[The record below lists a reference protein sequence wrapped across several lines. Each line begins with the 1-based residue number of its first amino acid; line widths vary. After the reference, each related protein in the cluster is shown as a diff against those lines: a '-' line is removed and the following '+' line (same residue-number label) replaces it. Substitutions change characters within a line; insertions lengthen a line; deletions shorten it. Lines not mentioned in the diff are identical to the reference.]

1 MKQTRLERL
10 YDRERFQEQ
19 AQSLLEL
26 LGKHLDQTQ
35 SGTQEKVLNW
45 NNPENELQ
53 FWKDFAKQADK
64 GFTGSSL
71 TDFFSN
77 TLAHTIHTH
86 HPRYVGH
93 QVTSPAPPTSLTAML
108 GALLNNG
115 MAVYEMGMAPTAL
128 ERIVTDRLCEKI
140 GYDQNSRGLL
150 TSGGTL
156 ANLTALLMARQ
167 SRVSYDV
174 WQEGLQNRLG
184 ILVSEEAHYCVDRA
198 AKIMGLGE
206 AGILSVPVTKDYAM
220 DTEALKEVYQKA
232 RAEGI
237 EVFALVGSA
246 PSTATGVYD
255 PLEEQAAFAKENGLW
270 FHVDAAH
277 GGAAI
282 FSEDYKHLMKGAEQ
296 ADSVVIDGHKMM
308 LMPTLTTALLYK
320 NGQDGHQTFSQKASY
335 LLEDT
340 TEEDWYNGAKRTFE
354 CTKTMTSLHW
364 YLLMELYGIEVFDE
378 YVTRQYD
385 LGRSFAA
392 QIQADPDFE
401 LGLQPQSN
409 IVCFRYVKE
418 GETVEELNRLNA
430 QIRQKALE
438 TGRFYLVQT
447 RLKEKQFLRCTLMNP
462 FTTPEHLQELLD
474 HLRP

>member
-1 MKQTRLERL
+1 MKQTSLEHL
-10 YDRERFQEQ
+10 YSSARFEEQ
-19 AQSLLEL
+19 AQTLLEL
-26 LGKHLDQTQ
+26 LVKHLDQTQ
-35 SGTQEKVLNW
+35 AGTQERVLNW
-45 NNPENELQ
+45 NRPEDELQ
-53 FWKDFAKQADK
+53 FWKDFAQQSNK
-64 GFTGSSL
+64 GLAGTSLKDFISSI
-71 TDFFSN
+71 
-77 TLAHTIHTH
+77 LAHTIHTH

-93 QVTSPAPPTSLTAML
+93 QVTSPAPPTILTAML

-128 ERIVTDRLCEKI
+128 ERIVTDRLCQQI
-140 GYDQNSRGLL
+140 GYDKNSRGLL

-206 AGILSVPVTKDYAM
+206 AGILSVPVTKGYSMDINAM
-220 DTEALKEVYQKA
+220 REVYQKA
-232 RAEGI
+232 ITSGI

-246 PSTATGVYD
+246 PSTATGIYD

-282 FSEDYKHLMKGAEQ
+282 FSNEYQHLMRGAER

-320 NGQDGHQTFSQKASY
+320 NGRDGHQTFSQKASY

-340 TEEDWYNGAKRTFE
+340 SEEDWYNGAKRTFE

-364 YLLMELYGIEVFDE
+364 YLLMELYGIAVFDE

-385 LGRSFAA
+385 LARRFAEL
-392 QIQADPDFE
+392 IEADPDFE
-401 LGLQPQSN
+401 LGLHPQSN
-409 IVCFRYVKE
+409 IVCFRYIKT
-418 GETVEELNRLNA
+418 GMAEEEINQLNA
-430 QIRQKALE
+430 KIRQKALE
-438 TGRFYLVQT
+438 EGRFYLVQT

-462 FTTPEHLQELLD
+462 FTTPEHLQELLN

>member
-1 MKQTRLERL
+1 MKQSRLERL
-10 YDRERFQEQ
+10 YSRERFQEQ
-19 AQSLLEL
+19 AQILLDL

-45 NNPENELQ
+45 NKPEDELQ
-53 FWKDFAKQADK
+53 FWKDFAQETEKEFA
-64 GFTGSSL
+64 GSSL
-71 TDFFSN
+71 PDFFSN

-93 QVTSPAPPTSLTAML
+93 QVTSPAPPTTLTAML

-128 ERIVTDRLCEKI
+128 ERIVTDRLCQQI
-140 GYDQNSRGLL
+140 GFDQNSRGLL

-174 WQEGLQNRLG
+174 WQTGLQNQLG

-206 AGILSVPVTKDYAM
+206 AGILSVPVTEDYAM
-220 DTEALKEVYQKA
+220 DTKALQEVYQKA
-232 RAEGI
+232 VADGI

-255 PLEEQAAFAKENGLW
+255 PLKEQAAFAKENGLW

-282 FSEDYKHLMKGAEQ
+282 FSEEYKHLMKGAEQ

-320 NGQDGHQTFSQKASY
+320 NGADGHQTFSQKASY

-340 TEEDWYNGAKRTFE
+340 AEEDWYNGAKRTFE

-364 YLLMELYGIEVFDE
+364 YLLMELYGIDVFDE

-385 LGRSFAA
+385 LGKRFAEL
-392 QIQADPDFE
+392 IDADPDFE
-401 LGLQPQSN
+401 LGLFPQSN
-409 IVCFRYVKE
+409 IVCFRYVQSGMTEK
-418 GETVEELNRLNA
+418 ELNGLNA

-438 TGRFYLVQT
+438 EGRFYLVQT

-462 FTTPEHLQELLD
+462 FTTPVHLQELLD